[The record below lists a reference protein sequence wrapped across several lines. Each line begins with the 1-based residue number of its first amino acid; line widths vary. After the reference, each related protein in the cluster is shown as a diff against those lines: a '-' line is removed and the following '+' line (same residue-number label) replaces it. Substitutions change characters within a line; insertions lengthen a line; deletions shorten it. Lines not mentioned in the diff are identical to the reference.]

1 VRRIALAALACL
13 VVAPAAHADCGAS
26 ASVASGA
33 APLRVVFT
41 ATCTSTAYHW
51 DFGDGQAA
59 DGASVEHVYAAGR
72 FAPALTTDA
81 GAQALPQLTS
91 ISLRLLAPHRAR
103 YAGRVT
109 LRAQVVPADVPVHL
123 TSGRAFRKGKAAVVV
138 THPVWTAVAGGVVA
152 RVTLLVK
159 PALEVRLTGAPTVGS
174 PLHVIARLHPASA
187 GTLRVRVDGRPTTR
201 VDTSRT
207 RTARIVVS
215 TIPHRGW
222 AGPGRVLSATIV
234 DPSLGAGSRG
244 ASVRALELRLRE
256 LHYALRGLDGY
267 FGDDDYAAV
276 LAFQKV
282 NGLARTGAVT
292 PDLWR
297 RLAAAHVPLAR
308 YPGTH
313 VEVDKTRQVLFIVRD
328 GKVTEVVHVST
339 GATGNTPVGLWHV
352 YSKVPGWS
360 WVLWYPNFF
369 LRGFAIHG
377 YPSVPAYPAS
387 HGCVRVP
394 MWVAPSLYAQIP
406 GGFPVYVYY

>member
-1 VRRIALAALACL
+1 V
-13 VVAPAAHADCGAS
+13 
-26 ASVASGA
+26 
-33 APLRVVFT
+33 
-41 ATCTSTAYHW
+41 
-51 DFGDGQAA
+51 
-59 DGASVEHVYAAGR
+59 
-72 FAPALTTDA
+72 
-81 GAQALPQLTS
+81 
-91 ISLRLLAPHRAR
+91 
-103 YAGRVT
+103 
-109 LRAQVVPADVPVHL
+109 
-123 TSGRAFRKGKAAVVV
+123 
-138 THPVWTAVAGGVVA
+138 
-152 RVTLLVK
+152 
-159 PALEVRLTGAPTVGS
+159 
-174 PLHVIARLHPASA
+174 
-187 GTLRVRVDGRPTTR
+187 
-201 VDTSRT
+201 
-207 RTARIVVS
+207 
-215 TIPHRGW
+215 
-222 AGPGRVLSATIV
+222 
-234 DPSLGAGSRG
+234 
-244 ASVRALELRLRE
+244 
-256 LHYALRGLDGY
+256 DGY